1 MSAAAELLRLQL
13 RAAQGII
20 SKMEI
25 GTCRKMQ
32 DAIGKLWAGVLR
44 DKVRFETVE
53 GLPFPAEMAVP
64 AGEPEPKDGGILY
77 LHGGG
82 YTAGGVEYARG
93 FGSIMTE
100 HTGYSTLCIEYRLA
114 PEDPYPAALE
124 DALTA
129 YLYMLDNYAPEKIAV
144 AGDSAGGGLC
154 FCLMQK
160 VKELKLPLP
169 ACIVAVSPWTDL
181 TMRAPSVEE
190 NKKRD
195 PSLKKETLDFY
206 AGLYAE
212 GRLEEPMV
220 SPVYGDMS
228 DMPPSVIFVGSDEI
242 LLDDSVRMAQK
253 LKRAGRKCTLI
264 VEKGMWHVY
273 LLYGVPE
280 AKKAISIMKGFLGD
294 HIG

>member
-64 AGEPEPKDGGILY
+64 AGETEPKDGGILY

-114 PEDPYPAALE
+114 PEDPYPAGAGGCAHGISVHAGQLC
-124 DALTA
+124 AG
-129 YLYMLDNYAPEKIAV
+129 KIAV
-144 AGDSAGGGLC
+144 AGDSAGVRAV

-190 NKKRD
+190 NK
-195 PSLKKETLDFY
+195 SATL
-206 AGLYAE
+206 
-212 GRLEEPMV
+212 R
-220 SPVYGDMS
+220 
-228 DMPPSVIFVGSDEI
+228 
-242 LLDDSVRMAQK
+242 
-253 LKRAGRKCTLI
+253 
-264 VEKGMWHVY
+264 
-273 LLYGVPE
+273 
-280 AKKAISIMKGFLGD
+280 
-294 HIG
+294 